1 MTNRKEYLKRYDEEH
16 YEYRR
21 LYRTEWQR
29 LRRKGL
35 LSKVTVFEYIEKKL
49 KFKIY
54 KAKEG
59 HCNR

>member
-54 KAKEG
+54 KA
-59 HCNR
+59 